1 MVIYESHKILQFIN
15 ESNLQEHNSK
25 NGAPKI
31 LAECTLPL
39 TGKNCVDMII
49 TEKAVFKVDKEKGL
63 ILTEIAPDITM
74 EQLIAST
81 GCPFQLADDI
91 IPMKQI

>member
-1 MVIYESHKILQFIN
+1 
-15 ESNLQEHNSK
+15 
-25 NGAPKI
+25 
-31 LAECTLPL
+31 
-39 TGKNCVDMII
+39 MII